1 MGRQGGREEEEEEGV
16 ASIDAIVSDAT
27 LPASCVCQCVSVCVS
42 VCQCVGTNQL
52 CRLTLIKLQLKLAV
66 SATGGARAAQ
76 LIAQL

>member
-42 VCQCVGTNQL
+42 VCQCVSV
-52 CRLTLIKLQLKLAV
+52 CRDESTLPV
-66 SATGGARAAQ
+66 NVD
-76 LIAQL
+76 